1 MTHNYKMK
9 QIKNWNWMMLLVMIM
24 PLIVSCSKDDDDSA
38 DIHSYIVGKWYTSH
52 YEDVIDDKRSTYV
65 ITATD
70 KEQYREI
77 TFNKDN
83 TMTIGCW
90 HINHEGEYYWSE
102 HTYRYAIN
110 NNTVSTIDEDGN
122 SYKINDK
129 LYDSKQKTLCQ
140 HIRIPIDYL
149 TIAAIY
155 LYKDHFVYY
164 KK

>member
-1 MTHNYKMK
+1 MK

-90 HINHEGEYYWSE
+90 HVNHEGEYYWSE
-102 HTYRYAIN
+102 HTYR
-110 NNTVSTIDEDGN
+110 
-122 SYKINDK
+122 
-129 LYDSKQKTLCQ
+129 
-140 HIRIPIDYL
+140 
-149 TIAAIY
+149 
-155 LYKDHFVYY
+155 
-164 KK
+164 